1 MDGGSFFDDG
11 CDRGHD
17 RLFSL
22 SAFQAF
28 DLLVEFPPSIRNR
41 LFSKAFRAARWQPV
55 PFSNRDAAISY
66 LEQFA
71 VEAQTAGPD
80 WPHYGVFR
88 EIKRVAERL
97 YNDMRRAGLDFDD
110 IQSAWMPNSAFYGD
124 VAERVELQ
132 RLLST
137 LGEAVDA
144 NALDVSGVAHGR
156 RRKGRALRSIVD
168 HLADAAGP
176 HSPYIGECT
185 RAVVADHDQG
195 RTNGL
200 KRRWWTDGERAASLS
215 DIAEFEERR
224 KRAET
229 ATMVKGIHQIAD
241 ARGDASLL
249 LTITLPGRFSPGEIE
264 GAGPEEAKAALT
276 TFLRRFRAA
285 LSGMRGDYE
294 IESWHE
300 TRADALARKAETERS
315 PCWAARTKKVDRRWT
330 TQRAPLLGRQALG
343 VVAWHPTERGVPHLH
358 ISMRCN
364 DAIVDALKA
373 WLASQEEEYGCALS
387 VRAHDEGDASEGT
400 NYSLRHVLGDSQDN
414 RDAREWG
421 RERGIR
427 LVGWIGMT
435 PARTVWRA
443 IHSTP
448 EVDIPVERARAAKV
462 AMGMGRFDSVLRS
475 IGSVHCLRD
484 EFPRLRL
491 AYETVQS
498 ATGNFRRRPIGVFD
512 PTAPDQGMILLRPQ
526 GVTWEAQVDGTDEKM
541 PIARVND
548 PSEDAD
554 DGPRHPP
561 NEPFDWSWAGIG

>member
-1 MDGGSFFDDG
+1 MDGGFFFDDG
-11 CDRGHD
+11 CDRGRD
-17 RLFSL
+17 RRYSL

-41 LFSKAFRAARWQPV
+41 LFSKAFRAARWQSA
-55 PFSNRDAAISY
+55 PFRTRDSAISY
-66 LEQFA
+66 LERFA

-80 WPHYGVFR
+80 WPHYKVFR

-97 YNDMRRAGLDFDD
+97 YNDMRHAGLDFDD
-110 IQSAWMPNSAFYGD
+110 IQSAWMPNSTFYND
-124 VAERVELQ
+124 VAERVELH
-132 RLLST
+132 RWLST
-137 LGEAVDA
+137 RGEAVDA
-144 NALDVSGVAHGR
+144 NDLNVSAVARGR
-156 RRKGRALRSIVD
+156 RRKGRTLRSIVD

-176 HSPYIGECT
+176 HSPYIGEST
-185 RAVVADHDQG
+185 RAVVADHEAG
-195 RTNGL
+195 RANGL
-200 KRRWWTDGERAASLS
+200 KRRWWTDGKRAASLS

-224 KRAET
+224 KRAEI
-229 ATMVKGIHQIAD
+229 AMMVKGLHQIAD
-241 ARGDASLL
+241 ARGDASIL
-249 LTITLPGRFSPGEIE
+249 LTVTLPGHFEPGEID

-294 IESWHE
+294 VESWHD
-300 TRADALARKAETERS
+300 TRAEALVRKAEIERS
-315 PCWAARTKKVDRRWT
+315 ACWAARTKKVDGRWT
-330 TQRAPLLGRQALG
+330 AQRAPLLGRQALG

-358 ISMRCN
+358 VSMRCDN
-364 DAIVDALKA
+364 AVVDALKE
-373 WLASQEEEYGCALS
+373 WLALQEEDYGCALS

-400 NYSLRHVLGDSQDN
+400 KYSLRHVLGDSQDN

-421 RERGIR
+421 KERGIR

-443 IHSTP
+443 VHGTP
-448 EVDIPVERARAAKV
+448 EADIPVERARAAKV
-462 AMGMGRFDSVLRS
+462 AMGMGRFDSVLRL
-475 IGSVHCLRD
+475 IGSIHCLRD

-512 PTAPDQGMILLRPQ
+512 PTAPDQGMIPLRPQ
-526 GVTWEAQVDGTDEKM
+526 GVTWEAQEDEADEKM
-541 PIARVND
+541 PIGRVND
-548 PSEDAD
+548 PREDA

-561 NEPFDWSWAGIG
+561 QEPFDWSWAGIE